1 MLQVKLVLFTG
12 RPAISRSGLRIW
24 NTPFLLPAFCP
35 MLFTV
40 WSFIGLLV
48 AASADPCDG
57 SACAASSQ
65 SLLAK
70 KVEVYP
76 ASSPSLLED
85 WATEAPLNFTAA
97 NESQNHTESVE
108 DLIAK
113 NLANDMKD
121 INRLPDMENT
131 SNNSESSREHHGFG
145 ELTKNLEFMMLKLA
159 QLETIAEL
167 QQAEIKGLK
176 EENQAIK
183 TEIQALK
190 GNSSDPTVSAAQLKA
205 KEAEKVKEAQEVFK
219 KVVQKHLHQRLKRN
233 FVTPHSSHSS
243 HSSHSH
249 SAPPK
254 KQHRAQSHHTHQA
267 EQNRSKAGEV
277 LLQRAKHRSE
287 GELQSVDSSV
297 SSKGIPIVDDIADA
311 AEGAWDA
318 TSSAVT
324 SGTGL
329 VGDALSDAYNQAAD
343 QVAFVAN
350 TVIDT
355 VEMAI
360 NILING
366 FTDWDAGCPGTTW
379 PTMFVDSNGLS
390 VDWGRQ
396 NCFIRLMGQS
406 ITIMDFDFGDL
417 SLTWP
422 EPIKTVTKYGLK
434 PIEAIVDIG
443 RELVNCVT
451 SGGVEE
457 VFKCLKCQARVFPRF
472 FLISFLG
479 GCRTGCRLNCFLM
492 FNWWYVCV
500 SVRRFFGCVLGGC
513 SDAKVLFLVCC
524 CFAS

>member
-131 SNNSESSREHHGFG
+131 SKNSESSREHHGFG

-233 FVTPHSSHSS
+233 FVTPHSS

-379 PTMFVDSNGLS
+379 PTMSVDSNGLS

-492 FNWWYVCV
+492 FNWWCVCV

>member
-1 MLQVKLVLFTG
+1 MIL
-12 RPAISRSGLRIW
+12 
-24 NTPFLLPAFCP
+24 
-35 MLFTV
+35 TV
-40 WSFIGLLV
+40 WSFFGLL

-57 SACAASSQ
+57 ACAASSQ

-70 KVEVYP
+70 KVEVHP
-76 ASSPSLLED
+76 AASPTLLED

-97 NESQNHTESVE
+97 NESQNATESVE

-183 TEIQALK
+183 MEIQALK
-190 GNSSDPTVSAAQLKA
+190 GNSSNSSDPTTASAAQLKA

-219 KVVQKHLHQRLKRN
+219 KVVQKHLHQRLKRK
-233 FVTPHSSHSS
+233 FVTPHSSHSA
-243 HSSHSH
+243 H
-249 SAPPK
+249 SAPE
-254 KQHRAQSHHTHQA
+254 KQHRAQSHHTHRA
-267 EQNRSKAGEV
+267 EQPQPGAKNSSKAGEV

-297 SSKGIPIVDDIADA
+297 SSKGIPIVDDIVDA
-311 AEGAWDA
+311 AEDAWDA

-366 FTDWDAGCPGTTW
+366 FTDWDAGCPGTKW
-379 PTMFVDSNGLS
+379 PTMSVDSNGLS
-390 VDWGRQ
+390 VDWGKQ
-396 NCFIRLMGQS
+396 NCYIRLMGQS

-457 VFKCLKCQARVFPRF
+457 VFKCPFLSWKSEIGERFGEMFISYKRRSELVGASCTFQEDTFPHILNSDTTSSMTYRVWDMMQGYVYDNCIQ
-472 FLISFLG
+472 FLESQSCIGVMSTHLDWG
-479 GCRTGCRLNCFLM
+479 L
-492 FNWWYVCV
+492 
-500 SVRRFFGCVLGGC
+500 VLVNEVTWV
-513 SDAKVLFLVCC
+513 AV
-524 CFAS
+524 

>member
-1 MLQVKLVLFTG
+1 MIL
-12 RPAISRSGLRIW
+12 
-24 NTPFLLPAFCP
+24 
-35 MLFTV
+35 TV
-40 WSFIGLLV
+40 WSFFGLL
-48 AASADPCDG
+48 AAADPFDG
-57 SACAASSQ
+57 ACAASSQ

-70 KVEVYP
+70 KVEVHP
-76 ASSPSLLED
+76 AASPSLLED

-97 NESQNHTESVE
+97 NESQNATESVE

-183 TEIQALK
+183 MEIQALK
-190 GNSSDPTVSAAQLKA
+190 GNSSNSSDSTASAAQLKA

-219 KVVQKHLHQRLKRN
+219 KVVQKHLHQRLKRK
-233 FVTPHSSHSS
+233 FVTPHSKQ
-243 HSSHSH
+243 H
-249 SAPPK
+249 SAESSPK
-254 KQHRAQSHHTHQA
+254 KKQQGKTQSHHTHRA
-267 EQNRSKAGEV
+267 EQPGAGEV

-297 SSKGIPIVDDIADA
+297 SSKGIPIVDDIVDP
-311 AEGAWDA
+311 AEDAWDA

-366 FTDWDAGCPGTTW
+366 FTDWDAGCPGTKW
-379 PTMFVDSNGLS
+379 PTMSVDSNGLS
-390 VDWGRQ
+390 VDWGKQ
-396 NCFIRLMGQS
+396 NCYIRLMGQS

-457 VFKCLKCQARVFPRF
+457 VFKCPFLSWKSEIAERFGEMFFSVISVEASLWVPCCIFQEDTFPH
-472 FLISFLG
+472 I
-479 GCRTGCRLNCFLM
+479 LNSDTTSSM
-492 FNWWYVCV
+492 TY
-500 SVRRFFGCVLGGC
+500 RRIVYGI
-513 SDAKVLFLVCC
+513 
-524 CFAS
+524 